1 MSENGFLL
9 KEVPSS
15 GNRRENGK
23 PLDYELGRPH
33 PEKGE
38 NRFSIEEVPS
48 SKNRRER
55 GKRLGT
61 ELGRLRRRS

>member
-23 PLDYELGRPH
+23 HLDYELGRPH
-33 PEKGE
+33 PEKRE
-38 NRFSIEEVPS
+38 NLFSIEEVPS
-48 SKNRRER
+48 SKNRREN

-61 ELGRLRRRS
+61 ELGRPHP